1 MAWACLMPEELSIVP
16 RGLVCLANLDTR
28 HQPVHRS
35 IWELLDKERA
45 NAPLRYRLVDLDE
58 QYPHSKAKV
67 GYFLFLIYIY
77 IYLILF
83 VSVLHMNGMF
93 QKAYSKQIGC
103 TNIYI

>member
-28 HQPVHRS
+28 HHQVHRS
-35 IWELLDKERA
+35 IWELLDKERP

-67 GYFLFLIYIY
+67 GLFSIS
-77 IYLILF
+77 YLYYILF
-83 VSVLHMNGMF
+83 ISVLHMNGMF
-93 QKAYSKQIGC
+93 QKAY
-103 TNIYI
+103 

>member
-1 MAWACLMPEELSIVP
+1 MAWACIMPEELSIVP

-28 HQPVHRS
+28 HHPVHRS

-67 GYFLFLIYIY
+67 YLLFFIIFLYFIFIFI
-77 IYLILF
+77 
-83 VSVLHMNGMF
+83 
-93 QKAYSKQIGC
+93 C
-103 TNIYI
+103 